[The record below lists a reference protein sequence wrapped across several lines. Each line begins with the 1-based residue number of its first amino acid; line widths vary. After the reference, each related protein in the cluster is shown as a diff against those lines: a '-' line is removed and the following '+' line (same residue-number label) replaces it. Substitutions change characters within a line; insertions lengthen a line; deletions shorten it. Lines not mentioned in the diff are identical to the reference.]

1 MAASLAHQNHQG
13 RGEAA
18 MDQDLSQER
27 DVIISYYPEISILTR
42 AAVAVLLMSPAE
54 ELDQTVERT
63 ALLLDYALIT
73 SRSWRRHP
81 LRADLRVDLSSPESR
96 AR

>member
-1 MAASLAHQNHQG
+1 M
-13 RGEAA
+13 
-18 MDQDLSQER
+18 
-27 DVIISYYPEISILTR
+27 
-42 AAVAVLLMSPAE
+42 LMSPAE

-63 ALLLDYALIT
+63 RMLLELAMATYQDWL
-73 SRSWRRHP
+73 RHP

>member
-1 MAASLAHQNHQG
+1 MAASLAHQEANN
-13 RGEAA
+13 RAA
-18 MDQDLSQER
+18 MDQDVDQER
-27 DVIISYYPEISILTR
+27 DVIISYYPEFSILTR

-63 ALLLDYALIT
+63 RMLLELAMATYQDWL
-73 SRSWRRHP
+73 RHP